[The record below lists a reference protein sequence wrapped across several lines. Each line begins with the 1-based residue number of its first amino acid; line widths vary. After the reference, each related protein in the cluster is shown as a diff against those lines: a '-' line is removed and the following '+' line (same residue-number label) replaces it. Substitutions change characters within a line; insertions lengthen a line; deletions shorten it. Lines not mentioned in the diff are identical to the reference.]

1 METLFIREEKPF
13 LKVNGEVSARNSL
26 RVNDL
31 KFQNKKV
38 VKWMGEGITA
48 NLKIEGSSKIA
59 QHFSSPLAEV
69 FPIFKVIRSGEI
81 NVKFKG
87 SDNVDKLF

>member
-1 METLFIREEKPF
+1 
-13 LKVNGEVSARNSL
+13 
-26 RVNDL
+26 
-31 KFQNKKV
+31 
-38 VKWMGEGITA
+38 MGEGITA
-48 NLKIEGSSKIA
+48 NLKIEGNSKIV

-81 NVKFKG
+81 NVKLKG